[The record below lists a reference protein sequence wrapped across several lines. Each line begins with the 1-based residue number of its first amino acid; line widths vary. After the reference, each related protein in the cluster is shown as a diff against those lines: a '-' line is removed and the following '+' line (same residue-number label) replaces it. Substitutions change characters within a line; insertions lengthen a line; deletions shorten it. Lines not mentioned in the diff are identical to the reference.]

1 MNRLLRL
8 QIAPPNRFAQWN
20 PARYRHK
27 MLRFG
32 LLLLG
37 IAVGTLTAPSSEAA
51 EQLVITYGPLSASL
65 KIEDLETL
73 VNTDQVPGA
82 LQFYLNL
89 ANLDP
94 SLLRTVLSMQLGAST
109 GFMQGMLESQSGEQL
124 LAQISEVIH
133 LPPDRPAIQ
142 MLKSAE
148 QRHINPTETA
158 NIAALREALVKSA
171 DDRQVIVLEVLQNYP
186 TERVYLNAGKLIQ
199 FMESMESEA
208 KES

>member
-1 MNRLLRL
+1 
-8 QIAPPNRFAQWN
+8 
-20 PARYRHK
+20 

-208 KES
+208 EES

>member
-1 MNRLLRL
+1 MNRLPHL
-8 QIAPPNRFAQWN
+8 QIAPPDRFAQWN

-27 MLRFG
+27 ILRLG
-32 LLLLG
+32 LLLVG
-37 IAVGTLTAPSSEAA
+37 IAVGTLTASSSEAA

-73 VNTDQVPGA
+73 VNTDQVPGT

-89 ANLDP
+89 ASLDP

-109 GFMQGMLESQSGEQL
+109 GFMQGMLESQSGERL

-148 QRHINPTETA
+148 QRHSNPTETA

-208 KES
+208 EE